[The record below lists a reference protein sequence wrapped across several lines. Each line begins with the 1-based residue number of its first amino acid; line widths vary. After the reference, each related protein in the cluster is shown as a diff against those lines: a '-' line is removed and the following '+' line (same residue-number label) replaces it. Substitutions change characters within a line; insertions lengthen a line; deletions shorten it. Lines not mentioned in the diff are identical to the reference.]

1 MANDQLSNNCLD
13 EEELLSEEELA
24 EKQRIVSA
32 LLYKSEIN
40 MAILNKQWFMI
51 VCR

>member
-1 MANDQLSNNCLD
+1 MNALNASMANDQVSNCLD

-32 LLYKSEIN
+32 LLYKAEIN
-40 MAILNKQWFMI
+40 MAILNKQ
-51 VCR
+51 